1 MESVTRRYLLRAT
14 LAVPGLAGLGWA
26 AGRLQSTGG
35 ILRPPGRGSST
46 DACARCGRG
55 GHTMLDRS
63 CPDDPGV
70 L

>member
-1 MESVTRRYLLRAT
+1 MESVTRRYLLRAA

-26 AGRLQSTGG
+26 AGHLRSTGG
-35 ILRPPGRGSST
+35 ILRPASRGSST
-46 DACARCGRG
+46 GVCARCGRS

-63 CPDDPGV
+63 CPDDPGA